1 MADGRQEAQIGGH
14 PADAGRAR
22 ATIRGALMVVGTMA
36 EAQVLAKQLGMAD
49 LRWLQ
54 EGDHVQRAEFEEW
67 RRSPQL
73 ERAIAASA
81 AREWVTAN
89 TTRVVRWRFDVA
101 TPRRR
106 RPTHEHHR
114 WPPMEPAARPSV
126 TPQRGAD
133 GSPSTSN
140 AWQHPLRPTPP
151 LARPSLPSQEELR
164 KWIQKEVASRLAPY
178 EHLLEEAK
186 AVIAGKDVEIASLK
200 AELEM
205 VRAQMKSSA
214 APAAEPASPTDPK
227 CQPGTRTWRHLQ
239 VDFMQLRKE
248 AREAM
253 SLCKGMR
260 DEQFRLSTEVVL
272 QQSELNGLQ
281 KRLKEEQLLKRM
293 ELSPSP
299 QAGGVLS
306 LSEPVKEKGQNQQ
319 GNLHGWTD
327 TAASVPIPQ
336 WPSPA
341 KGFQYTTR
349 ISDAAALPT
358 QAFSFADAANQQMP
372 ASVSTGSFVFQQP
385 VPAAET
391 PAPSCPTMQ
400 DGFVV
405 ALSGSNPERTP
416 DSDRGA
422 VGKHTPPRA
431 AVTRSRIKRH
441 VSPGLNTPQEPAAK
455 KGMVEEEEEGEDGTD
470 ADIGRWAAAEH
481 MEAEHA
487 EEDEEEAAQPS
498 DQEQKRHRGE
508 GAGARRGH
516 LFTSTDE
523 NL

>member
-1 MADGRQEAQIGGH
+1 M
-14 PADAGRAR
+14 
-22 ATIRGALMVVGTMA
+22 
-36 EAQVLAKQLGMAD
+36 
-49 LRWLQ
+49 
-54 EGDHVQRAEFEEW
+54 
-67 RRSPQL
+67 
-73 ERAIAASA
+73 
-81 AREWVTAN
+81 
-89 TTRVVRWRFDVA
+89 
-101 TPRRR
+101 
-106 RPTHEHHR
+106 
-114 WPPMEPAARPSV
+114 
-126 TPQRGAD
+126 
-133 GSPSTSN
+133 
-140 AWQHPLRPTPP
+140 
-151 LARPSLPSQEELR
+151 
-164 KWIQKEVASRLAPY
+164 
-178 EHLLEEAK
+178 
-186 AVIAGKDVEIASLK
+186 
-200 AELEM
+200 
-205 VRAQMKSSA
+205 
-214 APAAEPASPTDPK
+214 
-227 CQPGTRTWRHLQ
+227 
-239 VDFMQLRKE
+239 DFMQLRKE

-253 SLCKGMR
+253 SLCRGMSA
-260 DEQFRLSTEVVL
+260 EQFRLSTEVVL

-299 QAGGVLS
+299 QAGGVHS
-306 LSEPVKEKGQNQQ
+306 LSEPLKEKGQNQH
-319 GNLHGWTD
+319 GNLRGWLD
-327 TAASVPIPQ
+327 TVATGFRDEPE
-336 WPSPA
+336 WPTPA
-341 KGFQYTTR
+341 TGMGFQYTTKG
-349 ISDAAALPT
+349 SGASALPT
-358 QAFSFADAANQQMP
+358 QAFSFEDAANQQMP
-372 ASVSTGSFVFQQP
+372 ASVSTGSSFVFQQP

-431 AVTRSRIKRH
+431 AATRSRIKRH

-498 DQEQKRHRGE
+498 DQEHKRHRGE